1 MTRKLYIDGGI
12 NYDVENKAGV
22 QILSSLPITS
32 PMGSDEGSIEIDSNW
47 TKFRVSFFYMHAVQ
61 KSSFSLLLY
70 LPESALSSVR

>member
-32 PMGSDEGSIEIDSNW
+32 PMGSNEGSIEIDSNW
-47 TKFRVSFFYMHAVQ
+47 TKLRV
-61 KSSFSLLLY
+61 
-70 LPESALSSVR
+70 

>member
-32 PMGSDEGSIEIDSNW
+32 FFFIGSSDEIN
-47 TKFRVSFFYMHAVQ
+47 
-61 KSSFSLLLY
+61 
-70 LPESALSSVR
+70 